1 MIDIYTEKK
10 DSKDWILQNDLYF
23 NLNTSNEEA
32 ELICYSRLLA
42 DMAKVED
49 LTRLSEED
57 KE

>member
-1 MIDIYTEKK
+1 METSLIGIMSSESMERKK
-10 DSKDWILQNDLYF
+10 
-23 NLNTSNEEA
+23 A